1 MIERPRWSP
10 TGEHLAWVNGSNLPH
25 GGGDTIGLCRSDAP
39 SEATRI
45 PGRAFAWMPSGRTL
59 IVANGADRVL
69 LEMTPAGEIR
79 RELGILPHDEDPH
92 FPPSIAVSEDGER
105 IAYSVRL
112 VGDDVSQVW
121 VVDGRNHRRADI
133 LTEIPGTAAHVFPF
147 WSPGADDLGI
157 YMVHLSEEMSAIVT
171 VEGLEGDG
179 EIAYESILL
188 DAPTEPV
195 WLSKRHVLLL
205 RAPRAKNRHA
215 NTGPTALSVV
225 ALDGSAVTELA
236 EPGALQGRLR
246 RGATEGT
253 AFVDGPGAAHR
264 IVVEGI

>member
-1 MIERPRWSP
+1 
-10 TGEHLAWVNGSNLPH
+10 
-25 GGGDTIGLCRSDAP
+25 
-39 SEATRI
+39 
-45 PGRAFAWMPSGRTL
+45 
-59 IVANGADRVL
+59 
-69 LEMTPAGEIR
+69 
-79 RELGILPHDEDPH
+79 
-92 FPPSIAVSEDGER
+92 
-105 IAYSVRL
+105 
-112 VGDDVSQVW
+112 
-121 VVDGRNHRRADI
+121 
-133 LTEIPGTAAHVFPF
+133 
-147 WSPGADDLGI
+147 
-157 YMVHLSEEMSAIVT
+157 MVHLSEEMSAIVT